1 MITLPVILP
10 FNMKFGMPM
19 QNDMPVTTAGQ
30 NRNRKY
36 NLNIW
41 RLFAFHKPEAVITE
55 P

>member
-1 MITLPVILP
+1 MIIP

-19 QNDMPVTTAGQ
+19 QNDMLVMTAGQ

-41 RLFAFHKPEAVITE
+41 RPFVFQKSEVVITE